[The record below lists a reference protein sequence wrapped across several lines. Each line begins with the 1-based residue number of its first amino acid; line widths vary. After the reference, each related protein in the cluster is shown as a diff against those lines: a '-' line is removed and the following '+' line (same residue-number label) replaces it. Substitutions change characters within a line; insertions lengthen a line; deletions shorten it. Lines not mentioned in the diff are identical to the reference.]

1 MSLSFDSPYYPYEK
15 VQRGYIGMRGSEK
28 IPYKV
33 LNYLLD
39 LPDKNGYQPVDD
51 NNRPRV
57 RLAKYLWHEGANP
70 LGKALPTAQQK
81 LGMVFDGELPVLDTD
96 ELKKKHPKG
105 YRIFPQKLWL
115 PSQTA
120 AQIML
125 KCYTGRISYRD
136 EYHAVIG
143 LMFEAWVNTNLANN
157 TRTDAYD
164 RAVDMEQAVTESLHG
179 VNVGGIGVVSAARML
194 NQDNGSNIVYD
205 ETGTNIGRR
214 FGFSIEWAESGV
226 DAAVD
231 GWC

>member
-1 MSLSFDSPYYPYEK
+1 MSLSFDSPFYPYEK
-15 VQRGYIGMRGSEK
+15 VQRGYLGMRGSEQ

-33 LNYLLD
+33 LYYLLD

-51 NNRPRV
+51 NDRPRV
-57 RLAKYLWHEGANP
+57 RLAKYLWHDGANP
-70 LGKALPTAQQK
+70 LGNTLPTAQQK
-81 LGMVFDGELPVLDTD
+81 LSMVFDGERPVLDTD

-143 LMFEAWVNTNLANN
+143 LMFETWVNTNLANN

-164 RAVDMEQAVTESLHG
+164 RAVDIEQAITEALHG
-179 VNVGGIGVVSAARML
+179 VNIGGIGVVSAARVL
-194 NQDNGSNIVYD
+194 NQDNGSQFIYD

-214 FGFSIEWAESGV
+214 FGLSIEWAESGG
-226 DAAVD
+226 DAVD